1 MKGVLQM
8 LGVQKKN
15 TRKVV
20 LVLLTILTS
29 QTFLYANQVFA
40 KEPVVLHFAHSA
52 SVDSPKGKIALR
64 FQELVQNRLGSQ
76 FVKVEV
82 YPKGML
88 FDDDQL
94 APAVLKNRV
103 QMIAA
108 PVSNLQLYSPR
119 FKLFDLPFLFLTEK
133 AASRFLQGVY
143 GERLLSLVENIDA
156 VGLAYLNNGM
166 KQISSSKKVVVSEDA
181 KNLNFLISNSDI
193 ADIQFRQIG
202 AQPIVGNLNKVVT
215 QLKNQVVDGQENTW
229 SDIYNLQVYEHQ
241 PYVLESNHVY
251 LADMIIASKEFWE
264 SLPDQIRIG
273 LLHSSLYWKSNVS
286 WIAKKR

>member
-52 SVDSPKGKIALR
+52 SVDSPKSKIALR

-264 SLPDQIRIG
+264 SLPDQIRIV